1 MAKYRTKDDKYD
13 TFPKEFRNSG
23 LSTSTEVRILP
34 LVGRAVFA
42 TEDIAKGTAVWTS
55 TNSAEFRGGDA
66 FREFVKELSKYDLE
80 AACDSLVWSYLVQ
93 VSSNEYAVC
102 IDMDEGG
109 LFNDINTG
117 AELNVAGMNRD
128 VKYGCGGRS
137 LYATRDIPAGEELR
151 LD

>member
-1 MAKYRTKDDKYD
+1 M
-13 TFPKEFRNSG
+13 P
-23 LSTSTEVRILP
+23 
-34 LVGRAVFA
+34 
-42 TEDIAKGTAVWTS
+42 
-55 TNSAEFRGGDA
+55 
-66 FREFVKELSKYDLE
+66 KYDLE
-80 AACDSLVWSYLVQ
+80 AACDSLVWSYLKRLPTNMQ
-93 VSSNEYAVC
+93 FASIY
-102 IDMDEGG
+102 EGG